1 MINPPLER
9 LKQALHELTD
19 VFVPAGLIRADD
31 VRAVVMEARRL
42 SVRVKELERT
52 LVAEVALREAARRNL
67 EQASLSLS
75 LRQRGEG
82 RGEGLFRSAPHPA
95 FGRPL
100 TAGRSSEPPPRP

>member
-19 VFVPAGLIRADD
+19 VFVPAGLVRADD
-31 VRAVVMEARRL
+31 LRVLVVEVRRL
-42 SVRVKELERT
+42 SMRVKELERT
-52 LVAEVALREAARRNL
+52 LTAEVALREAARRNL

-82 RGEGLFRSAPHPA
+82 RGEGLF
-95 FGRPL
+95 
-100 TAGRSSEPPPRP
+100 TNAGR